1 MNLKLDKPATVSG
14 FRLQQRSG
22 RNGII
27 KEAEIWVKT
36 VGAEDYVKVADASF
50 GGSGWQGLAFE
61 AVQNVTDVKLVP
73 TATLGDA
80 ANKFSAA
87 AEIRVM
93 GEFQDA
99 VIEAD
104 KSDLNAAIEYAKSQ
118 QAKDEYQY
126 VVPVVKEKFEAALA
140 EAEKVSADATA
151 TQETVDAA
159 YENLL
164 EMIHHLDFT
173 GNTSEL
179 KVLVD
184 AAKGLN
190 EEVYTPETWAPFAEA
205 LKAAEAVLA
214 DENALQSDIDDAK
227 NALQTAMNALKKIP
241 VDKSELEKL
250 VNRVDGKYDLKRH
263 WMQQKQFLQMRTQ
276 LRHKY
281 RQLTII
287 LEMQSLD

>member
-1 MNLKLDKPATVSG
+1 
-14 FRLQQRSG
+14 
-22 RNGII
+22 
-27 KEAEIWVKT
+27 
-36 VGAEDYVKVADASF
+36 
-50 GGSGWQGLAFE
+50 
-61 AVQNVTDVKLVP
+61 
-73 TATLGDA
+73 
-80 ANKFSAA
+80 
-87 AEIRVM
+87 M

-140 EAEKVSADATA
+140 EAEKVNADAAA

-184 AAKGLN
+184 VAKGLN
-190 EEVYTPETWAPFAEA
+190 EEVYTPENLGTVRRGVE
-205 LKAAEAVLA
+205 
-214 DENALQSDIDDAK
+214 S
-227 NALQTAMNALKKIP
+227 
-241 VDKSELEKL
+241 S
-250 VNRVDGKYDLKRH
+250 RSSSCR
-263 WMQQKQFLQMRTQ
+263 
-276 LRHKY
+276 
-281 RQLTII
+281 
-287 LEMQSLD
+287 